1 MLQSCG
7 TRGYAPYRG
16 VLTHGFT
23 LDEKGMKMS
32 KSTGNTVSPDQVIKQ
47 YGADILRLWVAQSD
61 YSVDLRIGPEILKGV
76 ADSYRRLRNT
86 LRFLLGSLKSKT
98 LSVAPICELRQ
109 DMIRVIWVSIFIN
122 VILIQLKKR

>member
-1 MLQSCG
+1 
-7 TRGYAPYRG
+7 
-16 VLTHGFT
+16 
-23 LDEKGMKMS
+23 MS

-98 LSVAPICELRQ
+98 SQGMRLE
-109 DMIRVIWVSIFIN
+109 
-122 VILIQLKKR
+122 KKDLMS